1 MNRKNQERGALIE
14 RTREAGSE
22 QELEAAE
29 KDAEGWLKV
38 NPDDVRA
45 IAASGRLAKTSARVQ
60 DPERGANRLSLPVF
74 VDGAGSRRVSGY
86 FYAALAAGVL
96 IALSLTEC
104 VWDSLHDRCGDAAG
118 RDVER

>member
-29 KDAEGWLKV
+29 KDADGWLKV
-38 NPDDVRA
+38 NPDDVRV
-45 IAASGRLAKTSARVQ
+45 IAASGWLAKTGARVQ

-74 VDGAGSRRVSGY
+74 VMALAADVSGY
-86 FYAALAAGVL
+86 FYAALAARVL

-104 VWDSLHDRCGDAAG
+104 VWDPLHDRCGGAAG